1 MKATG
6 AIYLVILLTLFFAGC
21 SEPVEL
27 GERGD
32 SKTRK
37 VEIADILCDPP
48 AFADDT
54 VEIRGELKSAENLF
68 LSKKGQELLLAPV
81 GFRVPDSLIG
91 GKAVCRGVVFY
102 HEEMGDPG
110 LAVNWLKVRPPKRR
124 AGHP

>member
-1 MKATG
+1 MKAPW
-6 AIYLVILLTLFFAGC
+6 IILSIVLLASLLMSY

-27 GERGD
+27 GED
-32 SKTRK
+32 SSRARK
-37 VEIADILCDPP
+37 AQINDILRDPP
-48 AFADDT
+48 TFTNDT

-81 GFRVPDSLIG
+81 GFRIPDSLIG

-102 HEEMGDPG
+102 HEEMGEPG
-110 LAVNWLKVRPPKRR
+110 LAVSWLKVRPLKRC